1 MRSSVPRSR
10 RRPASGFTLIELMVT
25 LAVLGIL
32 AAVGVPAM
40 QALINANRLAG
51 ATGELTSALQLA
63 RSEAVRRGARVNVC
77 RSADGSTCSA
87 GTDWSR
93 WIVVGRDVAS
103 GNTEVMRNET
113 VAAPASLTGPALP
126 IEFRPSGLIGA
137 EATLRVCIPTSNPHE
152 NVRVVTVL
160 VSGTPVV
167 TRASGS
173 GGCQ

>member
-1 MRSSVPRSR
+1 MPRSR
-10 RRPASGFTLIELMVT
+10 RRSASGFTLIELMVT

-77 RSADGSTCSA
+77 RSADGSTCNNGS
-87 GTDWSR
+87 TDWSS
-93 WIVVGRDVAS
+93 WIVVGPDVES

-113 VAAPASLTGPALP
+113 VAAPASLTGPAQP

-137 EATLRVCIPTSNPHE
+137 EATLRVCIPTSNPQE

-167 TRASGS
+167 TRANGS